1 MISYHTSIFCNAL
14 CLQHRIVSL
23 EKVKSV
29 PGEKYKAAARTVHN
43 NTFNSPIVCGDTAGD
58 SVVTSLQQAVCE
70 LLYSSYRHE

>member
-1 MISYHTSIFCNAL
+1 MQGAFRRLSKLFKEDPHPASWTRKL
-14 CLQHRIVSL
+14 LVSL

-58 SVVTSLQQAVCE
+58 SVVTSL
-70 LLYSSYRHE
+70 